1 MLAFALITTQCS
13 GCDGAPPPTTSVLL
27 LRCTVV
33 AQGTQ
38 TRSIELR
45 QLLAFVSTMHRS
57 RPTDIEDGY
66 RLIRSALQ
74 DAADQARLRRR
85 VVRWALIVLGA
96 ALGLLGMLLLGGPT

>member
-1 MLAFALITTQCS
+1 MY
-13 GCDGAPPPTTSVLL
+13 
-27 LRCTVV
+27 
-33 AQGTQ
+33 
-38 TRSIELR
+38 RSSSKDANQAIELR

-57 RPTDIEDGY
+57 RPTNIEDGY

-96 ALGLLGMLLLGGPT
+96 ALGLLGLLLLGGPT